1 MARPGVLS
9 ASIALGFP
17 YADVPQLGST
27 VWVVTDDD
35 PAAARRYAD
44 ELSAYLVTHRHEFKH
59 GLIEPEDAVREIA
72 QTEERVCLLDVGDNA
87 GGGGPADGT
96 LLPQLLHD
104 HGVERSLVLLYDPEA
119 QQEALVT
126 LGFFMVLINAF
137 LLYLVSGIVKGFLV
151 SGFWPA
157 VGGAILISIVSGI
170 LNLWISEQG
179 RIEIVT
185 RSQTGRKIR
194 HIN

>member
-1 MARPGVLS
+1 MKGFFIRCGITGLAVLLASQIIPGIEILSFGSGVAAVVILAFLNAILRPILYLLS
-9 ASIALGFP
+9 APFI
-17 YADVPQLGST
+17 
-27 VWVVTDDD
+27 
-35 PAAARRYAD
+35 
-44 ELSAYLVTHRHEFKH
+44 
-59 GLIEPEDAVREIA
+59 
-72 QTEERVCLLDVGDNA
+72 
-87 GGGGPADGT
+87 
-96 LLPQLLHD
+96 
-104 HGVERSLVLLYDPEA
+104 
-119 QQEALVT
+119 LVT

-157 VGGAILISIVSGI
+157 VGGAILISIVSSI

>member
-1 MARPGVLS
+1 MK
-9 ASIALGFP
+9 GFFIRCGITGF
-17 YADVPQLGST
+17 A
-27 VWVVTDDD
+27 
-35 PAAARRYAD
+35 
-44 ELSAYLVTHRHEFKH
+44 
-59 GLIEPEDAVREIA
+59 
-72 QTEERVCLLDVGDNA
+72 
-87 GGGGPADGT
+87 
-96 LLPQLLHD
+96 
-104 HGVERSLVLLYDPEA
+104 VLLASQIIPGIEILSFGSGLAAVVILAFLNAILRPILYLLSVPFI
-119 QQEALVT
+119 LVT

-137 LLYLVSGIVKGFLV
+137 LLYLVSGIVKGVLV

>member
-1 MARPGVLS
+1 VVILAFLNAILRPILYLLS
-9 ASIALGFP
+9 
-17 YADVPQLGST
+17 VP
-27 VWVVTDDD
+27 
-35 PAAARRYAD
+35 
-44 ELSAYLVTHRHEFKH
+44 F
-59 GLIEPEDAVREIA
+59 I
-72 QTEERVCLLDVGDNA
+72 
-87 GGGGPADGT
+87 
-96 LLPQLLHD
+96 
-104 HGVERSLVLLYDPEA
+104 
-119 QQEALVT
+119 LVT

>member
-1 MARPGVLS
+1 MR
-9 ASIALGFP
+9 GF
-17 YADVPQLGST
+17 
-27 VWVVTDDD
+27 
-35 PAAARRYAD
+35 
-44 ELSAYLVTHRHEFKH
+44 
-59 GLIEPEDAVREIA
+59 LIRCGITGFA
-72 QTEERVCLLDVGDNA
+72 
-87 GGGGPADGT
+87 
-96 LLPQLLHD
+96 
-104 HGVERSLVLLYDPEA
+104 VLLASQIIPGIEILSFGSGVAAVVILAFLNAILRPILYLLSVPFI
-119 QQEALVT
+119 LVT

>member
-1 MARPGVLS
+1 MK
-9 ASIALGFP
+9 GFFIRCGITGF
-17 YADVPQLGST
+17 A
-27 VWVVTDDD
+27 
-35 PAAARRYAD
+35 
-44 ELSAYLVTHRHEFKH
+44 
-59 GLIEPEDAVREIA
+59 
-72 QTEERVCLLDVGDNA
+72 
-87 GGGGPADGT
+87 
-96 LLPQLLHD
+96 
-104 HGVERSLVLLYDPEA
+104 VLLASQIIPGIEILSFGSGLAAVVILAFLNAILRPILYLLSVPFI
-119 QQEALVT
+119 LVT

>member
-1 MARPGVLS
+1 MK
-9 ASIALGFP
+9 GFFIRCGITGF
-17 YADVPQLGST
+17 A
-27 VWVVTDDD
+27 
-35 PAAARRYAD
+35 
-44 ELSAYLVTHRHEFKH
+44 
-59 GLIEPEDAVREIA
+59 
-72 QTEERVCLLDVGDNA
+72 
-87 GGGGPADGT
+87 
-96 LLPQLLHD
+96 
-104 HGVERSLVLLYDPEA
+104 VLLASQIIPGIEILSFGSGVAAVVILAFLNAILRPILYLLSVPFIV
-119 QQEALVT
+119 VT

>member
-1 MARPGVLS
+1 MPGIEILSFGSGVAAVVILAFLNAILRPILYLLS
-9 ASIALGFP
+9 APFI
-17 YADVPQLGST
+17 
-27 VWVVTDDD
+27 
-35 PAAARRYAD
+35 
-44 ELSAYLVTHRHEFKH
+44 
-59 GLIEPEDAVREIA
+59 
-72 QTEERVCLLDVGDNA
+72 
-87 GGGGPADGT
+87 
-96 LLPQLLHD
+96 
-104 HGVERSLVLLYDPEA
+104 
-119 QQEALVT
+119 LVT